1 MKSTKGEAKIEETQ
15 SDAVTIKAEHKL
27 EQGSDGEEGFS
38 EVYTNGHGLNIQ
50 IKEEPHSQE
59 ISEEHSEGTED
70 CLDTKPDT
78 ITDAYISQGHI
89 KEEFD
94 SYHSPHYEFT
104 EAVKEEPES
113 WVKEERESEEEVED
127 ASSAREGFEEGEEEE
142 ACRGRD
148 RP

>member
-1 MKSTKGEAKIEETQ
+1 MKMKSTKGEAKTEETQ

-50 IKEEPHSQE
+50 IKEEPHLQE
-59 ISEEHSEGTED
+59 ISEEHSEGTE
-70 CLDTKPDT
+70 DTKPDT

-94 SYHSPHYEFT
+94 SYHPPHYEFT
-104 EAVKEEPES
+104 EAAVKEEPES

-127 ASSAREGFEEGEEEE
+127 ASSAREGFEEGEEE

>member
-1 MKSTKGEAKIEETQ
+1 MKSTKGEAKTEETQ

-59 ISEEHSEGTED
+59 ISEEHSEDTE
-70 CLDTKPDT
+70 DTKPDT

-94 SYHSPHYEFT
+94 SCHPPHYEFT
-104 EAVKEEPES
+104 EAAVKEEPES

-127 ASSAREGFEEGEEEE
+127 ASSAREGFEEGVEE

>member
-15 SDAVTIKAEHKL
+15 SDAVTIKAEYKL

-104 EAVKEEPES
+104 EAAVKEEPES

-127 ASSAREGFEEGEEEE
+127 ASSAREGFEEGEEE